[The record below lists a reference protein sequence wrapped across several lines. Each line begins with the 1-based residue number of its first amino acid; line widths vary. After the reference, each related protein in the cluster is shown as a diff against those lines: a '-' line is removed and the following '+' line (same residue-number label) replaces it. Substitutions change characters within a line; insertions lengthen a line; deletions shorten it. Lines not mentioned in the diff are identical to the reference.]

1 MSFNLSAIS
10 VRERAVTLFFI
21 VLLAAAGVFA
31 FVKLGRAEDPS
42 FTIKNLT
49 VTAAW
54 PGATARE
61 MQDLVAEPLE
71 KRIQELTW
79 YDRVETITRPGYAFL
94 TVTLK
99 DSTPP
104 SQVQEEF
111 YQARKKLGDEARNL
125 PSGVFGPFVNDEY
138 SDVSFALYA
147 LKAKGMPM
155 RELARQ
161 AEVIRQDL
169 LHVPGVKKINILGE
183 RPEQIFVEFSF
194 AKLAT
199 LGVSAQDIATA
210 LQRQNTVTPAGSIDT
225 RGPQVF
231 IRFDGAYDS
240 VQAIANTPIVAGG
253 RTLRLSDVADVRRG
267 YEDPATFII
276 RHEGEPSVMLAA
288 VMQQGWNGLDLGKA
302 LEERSAAIAKTLPLG
317 MTLAKVSDQAVNIDE
332 AVGEFMLKFAMALGV
347 VLFVSLV
354 SLGWRVGIV
363 VAMAVP
369 LTLAVVFLI
378 MLETGRF
385 FDRITLGALIL
396 ALGLLVDDAIIAIEV
411 MVVKME
417 EGMDRIKAAAYAWS
431 HTAAPML
438 SGTLVTIAGFL
449 PVGFASSSAGEYAG
463 NIFWVVGFA
472 LIVSWIV
479 AVVFTPYLGVKMLP
493 AIKPV
498 EGGHHAIYDTPN
510 YRRLRGLIS
519 FAVRHKFVTSAVVGI
534 ALALSGVGMGAVK
547 QQFFPTSDRPEVLV
561 EVRLPEG
568 TSIETTTAAVAK
580 LEHWLQ
586 DQPETKIVTSYI
598 GQGAPRFFFAMAPEL
613 PDPAF
618 AKIVVLTPD
627 AEAREALKHRLR
639 EAVSGGLAPEA
650 FVRATQLVFGPYT
663 PFPVEFRIMGPDP
676 AKLYE
681 ISEKALDIVKGV
693 PDVRQANR
701 DWGNRTP
708 VLRFIPDQD
717 RLDLIGLSPAEA
729 GQQMR
734 LLLTGIPVTQV
745 RENIRNVSVVAR
757 SAGEN
762 RLDPSRLAD
771 FSLMNRD
778 GRQIP
783 LDQIG
788 HSEIRLEEPIL
799 KRRDRTPVVTI
810 RSDIN
815 EATQPP
821 EVSKQVMT
829 ALQPLIASL
838 PAGYRI
844 EMGGNIEELIKAN
857 VALVKIFP
865 AMIAAMLIVI
875 ILQVRSLSTMAMV
888 MLTAPLGLVGVVPML
903 IAFNQPFGFNAI
915 LGLIGLAG
923 ILMRNTLILT
933 EQIKENQAAGLDD
946 YHAVVEATVQRT
958 RPVILTALAAVLAF
972 IPLTHSVFW
981 GSMAYTL
988 IGGTAAGTVLILLFL
1003 PALYAAWFRIKP
1015 TADEAHAPVHPAGSL
1030 ELSAATAAVASSLD
1044 MSVLELLASKSTA
1057 RAAL

>member
-1 MSFNLSAIS
+1 MSLNLSAIA

-21 VLLAAAGVFA
+21 LLLAAGGALA
-31 FVKLGRAEDPS
+31 FVMLGRAEDPS
-42 FTIKNLT
+42 FTIKTLT
-49 VTAAW
+49 VTSVW

-71 KRIQELTW
+71 KRLQELSW
-79 YDRVETITRPGYAFL
+79 YDRVETTTRPGYAYMTL
-94 TVTLK
+94 TLK

-104 SQVQEEF
+104 AKVQEEF
-111 YQARKKLGDEARNL
+111 YQARKKMGDETRNL
-125 PSGVFGPFVNDEY
+125 PPGVLGPFVNDEY

-147 LKAKGMPM
+147 LKAKGLPM

-161 AEVIRQDL
+161 AEAIRQDL
-169 LHVPGVKKINILGE
+169 LHVPGVKKVNILGE
-183 RPEQIFVEFSF
+183 RPERIFVEFSY

-199 LGVSAQDIATA
+199 LGVSAQDIAAA
-210 LQRQNTVTPAGSIDT
+210 LQRQNSVTPSGSIDT
-225 RGPQVF
+225 QGPQVF
-231 IRFDGAYDS
+231 IRIDGAYDG
-240 VQAIANTPIVAGG
+240 VQAIADTPIVAAG
-253 RTLRLSDVADVRRG
+253 RTLKLSDIAEVRRG
-267 YEDPATFII
+267 YEDPPTYII
-276 RHEGEPSVMLAA
+276 RHQGEPTVMLAT
-288 VMQQGWNGLDLGKA
+288 VMQEGWDGLALGKA
-302 LEERSAAIAKTLPLG
+302 LEERAAGIARSLPLG
-317 MTLAKVSDQAVNIDE
+317 MTLDKVTDQAVNITS
-332 AVGEFMLKFAMALGV
+332 AVDEFMIKFAMALGV
-347 VLFVSLV
+347 VLLVSLL

-363 VAMAVP
+363 VAAAVP

-396 ALGLLVDDAIIAIEV
+396 SLGLLVDDAIIAIEV

-417 EGMDRIKAAAYAWS
+417 EGVDRIRAAAYAWS

-438 SGTLVTIAGFL
+438 SGTLVTVAGFL
-449 PVGFASSSAGEYAG
+449 PVGFARSTAGEYAG
-463 NIFWVVGFA
+463 NIFWVVGFS

-479 AVVFTPYLGVKMLP
+479 AVVFTPYLGVRMLP

-498 EGGHHAIYDTPN
+498 AGGHEAIYGTPN
-510 YRRLRGLIS
+510 YRRLRRIIS
-519 FAVRHKFVTSAVVGI
+519 FAVRHKALTCGIVGI
-534 ALALSGVGMGAVK
+534 AFAAAIVGMGGVK

-568 TSIETTTAAVAK
+568 TSIETTTASVEK
-580 LEHWLQ
+580 IERWLA
-586 DQPETKIVTSYI
+586 DQPEAKIVTSYI
-598 GQGAPRFFFAMAPEL
+598 GQGAPRFFIALSPEL

-639 EAVSGGLAPEA
+639 QTVAQGLVPEA
-650 FVRATQLVFGPYT
+650 YVRVTQLVFGPYT
-663 PFPVEFRIMGPDP
+663 PFPVEFRVMGPDP
-676 AKLYE
+676 AQLYA
-681 ISEKALDIVKGV
+681 ISEKALAIMRSV

-708 VLRFIPDQD
+708 VLRFTPDQD
-717 RLDLIGLSPAEA
+717 RLNLIGLSPAEV
-729 GQQMR
+729 GQQ
-734 LLLTGIPVTQV
+734 LQFLLTGIAVTQV
-745 RENIRNVSVVAR
+745 REDIRNVPIVAR
-757 SAGEN
+757 SAGGE
-762 RLDPSRLAD
+762 RLDPARLAD
-771 FSLMNRD
+771 FSLTSRT
-778 GRQIP
+778 GQQIP

-788 HSEIRLEEPIL
+788 HADIRLEEPMM
-799 KRRDRTPVVTI
+799 KRRDRTSVITI
-810 RSDIN
+810 RSDYN

-821 EVSKQVMT
+821 EVSKQIMT

-844 EMGGNIEELIKAN
+844 EMGGSIEEAAKAN
-857 VALVKIFP
+857 TALGKVFP
-865 AMIAAMLIVI
+865 VMIAAMLIFI
-875 ILQVRSLSTMAMV
+875 MLQVRSFSMMAMV
-888 MLTAPLGLVGVVPML
+888 LLTAPLGVVGVVPVL
-903 IAFNQPFGFNAI
+903 LAFNQPFGFNAI

-946 YHAVVEATVQRT
+946 YHAVIEATVQRT

-988 IGGTAAGTVLILLFL
+988 IGGTAVGTVLILLFL

-1015 TADEAHAPVHPAGSL
+1015 
-1030 ELSAATAAVASSLD
+1030 ASN
-1044 MSVLELLASKSTA
+1044 AN
-1057 RAAL
+1057 

>member
-1 MSFNLSAIS
+1 MSLNLSALA

-21 VLLAAAGVFA
+21 VLLAAAGIYAFA
-31 FVKLGRAEDPS
+31 KLGRAEDPS
-42 FTIKNLT
+42 FTIKTMT

-71 KRIQELTW
+71 KRIQELKY
-79 YDRVETITRPGYAFL
+79 YDRVETTTRPGFAYL

-104 SQVQEEF
+104 DAVEEEF

-125 PSGVFGPFVNDEY
+125 PQGVFGPFVNDEY
-138 SDVSFALYA
+138 SDVSFALYV
-147 LKAKGMPM
+147 LKAKGLPM
-155 RELARQ
+155 RDLSRQ

-199 LGVSAQDIATA
+199 LGVSVVDIASA

-225 RGPQVF
+225 HGPQVF
-231 IRFDGAYDS
+231 IRFDGAYNTL
-240 VQAIANTPIVAGG
+240 QAIADTPIVAGG
-253 RTLRLSDVADVRRG
+253 RTLKLSDIADVRRG
-267 YEDPATFII
+267 YQDPPTYII
-276 RHEGEPSVMLAA
+276 RHEGEPAVMLAA
-288 VMQQGWNGLDLGKA
+288 VMQQGWNGLELGKA
-302 LEERSAAIAKTLPLG
+302 LEARSSAIAKTLPLG
-317 MTLAKVSDQAVNIDE
+317 MTLTKVSDQAVNIDE
-332 AVGEFMLKFAMALGV
+332 AVSEFMLKFAMALGV

-363 VAMAVP
+363 VALAVP

-438 SGTLVTIAGFL
+438 SGTLVTIIGL
-449 PVGFASSSAGEYAG
+449 MPVGFAKSSAGEYAG

-493 AIKPV
+493 DIKPV
-498 EGGHHAIYDTPN
+498 AGGHHAIYNTPN
-510 YRRLRGLIS
+510 YRRLRSVIK
-519 FAVRHKFVTSAVVGI
+519 FVVRHKFMTCAVV
-534 ALALSGVGMGAVK
+534 AVAMLLSVIGMGAVK

-580 LEHWLQ
+580 VEDWLKG
-586 DQPETKIVTSYI
+586 QPEAKIVTSYV
-598 GQGAPRFFFAMAPEL
+598 GQGAPRFFFAMSPEL
-613 PDPAF
+613 PDSAF
-618 AKIVVLTPD
+618 AKLVVLTPD
-627 AEAREALKHRLR
+627 AEAREELKHRLR
-639 EAVSGGLAPEA
+639 DAIAAGLAPEA
-650 FVRATQLVFGPYT
+650 SVRVTQLVFGPFT
-663 PFPVEFRIMGPDP
+663 PFPVEFRILGPDP
-676 AKLYE
+676 EKLYE
-681 ISEKALDIVKGV
+681 ISDKALELMKTV
-693 PDVRQANR
+693 PDVRQVNR
-701 DWGNRTP
+701 DWGNRAP
-708 VLRFIPDQD
+708 VVRFIPDQD
-717 RLDLIGLSPAEA
+717 RLSLIGLSPAEA
-729 GQQMR
+729 SQQLQ
-734 LLLTGIPVTQV
+734 LLLSGIPVTQV
-745 RENIRNVSVVAR
+745 REDIRNVPVVTR
-757 SAGEN
+757 SAGTN
-762 RLDPSRLAD
+762 RLDPAKLAD
-771 FSLMNRD
+771 FSLMSRD
-778 GRQIP
+778 GRQVP

-788 HSEIRLEEPIL
+788 RSEIRMEEPIL
-799 KRRDRTPVVTI
+799 KRRDRTPVITV
-810 RSDIN
+810 RADIN

-821 EVSKQVMT
+821 EVSQQVMK
-829 ALQPLIASL
+829 ALQPLIATL
-838 PAGYRI
+838 PAGYQI
-844 EMGGNIEELIKAN
+844 EMGGNIEESLKAN
-857 VALVKIFP
+857 TALAKVFP
-865 AMIAAMLIVI
+865 VMIAATLIVI
-875 ILQVRSLSTMAMV
+875 ILQVRSLATMTMV
-888 MLTAPLGLVGVVPML
+888 MMTAPLGLAGVVPTLL
-903 IAFNQPFGFNAI
+903 IFEQPFGFNAI

-933 EQIKENQAAGLDD
+933 EQIKDNQSAGLDD
-946 YHAVVEATVQRT
+946 YHAVIEATVQRT

-988 IGGTAAGTVLILLFL
+988 IGGTAVGTVMILLFL

-1015 TADEAHAPVHPAGSL
+1015 VADTALEPQAHGHSVLP
-1030 ELSAATAAVASSLD
+1030 SAAA
-1044 MSVLELLASKSTA
+1044 E
-1057 RAAL
+1057 

>member
-1 MSFNLSAIS
+1 MSFNLSALA
-10 VRERAVTLFFI
+10 VRERSVTLFFI
-21 VLLAAAGVFA
+21 ILLVAAGAYSFL
-31 FVKLGRAEDPS
+31 KLGRAEDPN
-42 FTIKNLT
+42 FTIKTLT
-49 VTAAW
+49 ITTAW

-79 YDRVETITRPGYAFL
+79 YDRVETTTRPGFAYM
-94 TVTLK
+94 TVNLK
-99 DSTPP
+99 DSTPA
-104 SQVQEEF
+104 SAVQEEF

-125 PSGVFGPFVNDEY
+125 PPGVFGPFVNDEY

-161 AEVIRQDL
+161 AEAIRQDM

-183 RPEQIFVEFSF
+183 RPEKIFVEFSY

-199 LGVSAQDIATA
+199 LGVSAQDFVAA

-225 RGPQVF
+225 KGPRVF
-231 IRFDGAYDS
+231 IRVDGAYDS
-240 VQAIANTPIVAGG
+240 VQAIADTPIAASG
-253 RTLRLSDVADVRRG
+253 RTLKLSDLADIRRG
-267 YEDPATFII
+267 YEDPPTYLI
-276 RHEGEPSVMLAA
+276 RRRAEPTIMLAV
-288 VMQQGWNGLDLGKA
+288 VMQEGWDGLALGRE
-302 LEERSAAIAKTLPLG
+302 LEAKTAAIGKTLPLG
-317 MTLAKVSDQAVNIDE
+317 MTLDKVSDQAVNIAS
-332 AVGEFMLKFAMALGV
+332 AVDEFMLKFAMALGV
-347 VLFVSLV
+347 VLLVSLL

-363 VAMAVP
+363 VAAAVP
-369 LTLAVVFLI
+369 LTLAVVFLV

-396 ALGLLVDDAIIAIEV
+396 SLGLLVDDAIIAIEV

-449 PVGFASSSAGEYAG
+449 PVGFARSTAGEYAG

-479 AVVFTPYLGVKMLP
+479 AVVFTPYLGVKLLP
-493 AIKPV
+493 DIKPV

-510 YRRLRGLIS
+510 YRRLRRLIA
-519 FAVRHKFVTSAVVGI
+519 FAVRHKFMACAAVVVALVGAGI
-534 ALALSGVGMGAVK
+534 GMGAVK

-568 TSIETTTAAVAK
+568 TGIETTTATVQK
-580 LEHWLQ
+580 LETWLAA
-586 DQPETKIVTSYI
+586 QPEARIVTSYV

-627 AEAREALKHRLR
+627 AEAREILKHRLR
-639 EAVSGGLAPEA
+639 TVVANGLAPEA
-650 FVRATQLVFGPYT
+650 RVRATQLVFGPYS

-676 AKLYE
+676 TELYGL
-681 ISEKALDIVKGV
+681 SEKALEIMRRV
-693 PDVRQANR
+693 PYARQANR
-701 DWGNRTP
+701 DWGDRTP
-708 VLRFIPDQD
+708 VLRFVPDQA
-717 RLDLIGLSPAEA
+717 RLNLIGLSPAEV
-729 GQQMR
+729 GQQ
-734 LLLTGIPVTQV
+734 LQFLLTGVAITQV
-745 RENIRNVSVVAR
+745 REDIRNVPIVAR
-757 SAGEN
+757 SAGGE
-762 RLDPSRLAD
+762 RLDPARLAD
-771 FSLMNRD
+771 FSLMSRD

-799 KRRDRTPVVTI
+799 KRRDRTPVITI

-838 PAGYRI
+838 PTGYRI
-844 EMGGNIEELIKAN
+844 EMGGSIEEAGKAN
-857 VALVKIFP
+857 VALGKVFP
-865 AMIAAMLIVI
+865 VMIAATLII
-875 ILQVRSLSTMAMV
+875 LMLQVRSFSMMTMV
-888 MLTAPLGLVGVVPML
+888 LLTAPLGIVGAVPTL
-903 IAFNQPFGFNAI
+903 LLFNQPFGFNAI
-915 LGLIGLAG
+915 LGLIGLSG

-933 EQIKENQAAGLDD
+933 DQIKENQAAGLDD
-946 YHAVVEATVQRT
+946 YHAVIEATVQRA

-988 IGGTAAGTVLILLFL
+988 IGGTAIGTVLILLFL

-1015 TADEAHAPVHPAGSL
+1015 TSDEASQVSDERPAL
-1030 ELSAATAAVASSLD
+1030 QTAMAA
-1044 MSVLELLASKSTA
+1044 E
-1057 RAAL
+1057 

>member
-1 MSFNLSAIS
+1 MGLNLSAIA

-21 VLLAAAGVFA
+21 LLLAAGGAFA
-31 FVKLGRAEDPS
+31 FVMLGRAEDPS
-42 FTIKNLT
+42 FTIKTLT
-49 VTAAW
+49 VTSVW

-71 KRIQELTW
+71 KRLQELSW
-79 YDRVETITRPGYAFL
+79 YDRVETTTRPGYAYMTL
-94 TVTLK
+94 TLK

-104 SQVQEEF
+104 ARVQEEF
-111 YQARKKLGDEARNL
+111 YQARKKMGDETRNL
-125 PSGVFGPFVNDEY
+125 PPGVLGPFVNDEY

-147 LKAKGMPM
+147 LKAKGLPM

-161 AEVIRQDL
+161 AETIRQDL
-169 LHVPGVKKINILGE
+169 LHVPGVKKVNILGE
-183 RPEQIFVEFSF
+183 RPERIFVEFSY

-199 LGVSAQDIATA
+199 LGVSAQDIIAA
-210 LQRQNTVTPAGSIDT
+210 LQRQNTVTPSGSIDT
-225 RGPQVF
+225 QGPQVF
-231 IRFDGAYDS
+231 IRIDGAYDG
-240 VQAIANTPIVAGG
+240 VQAIADTPIVAAG
-253 RTLRLSDVADVRRG
+253 RTLKLSDIAEVRRG
-267 YEDPATFII
+267 YEDPPTYII
-276 RHEGEPSVMLAA
+276 RHQGEPTVMLAT
-288 VMQQGWNGLDLGKA
+288 VMQEGWDGLALGKA
-302 LEERSAAIAKTLPLG
+302 LEERAAGIARSLPLG
-317 MTLAKVSDQAVNIDE
+317 MTLDKVTDQAVNITS
-332 AVGEFMLKFAMALGV
+332 AVDEFMIKFAMALGV
-347 VLFVSLV
+347 VLLVSLL

-363 VAMAVP
+363 VAAAVP

-396 ALGLLVDDAIIAIEV
+396 SLGLLVDDAIIAIEV

-417 EGMDRIKAAAYAWS
+417 EGVDRIRAAAYAWS

-449 PVGFASSSAGEYAG
+449 PVGFARSTAGEYAG
-463 NIFWVVGFA
+463 NIFWVVGFS

-498 EGGHHAIYDTPN
+498 AGGHEAIYGTPN
-510 YRRLRGLIS
+510 YQRLRRVIS
-519 FAVRHKFVTSAVVGI
+519 FAVRHKVLTCG
-534 ALALSGVGMGAVK
+534 GVGLAFAVAIVGMSGVK

-568 TSIETTTAAVAK
+568 ASIETTTASVEK
-580 LEHWLQ
+580 IERWLA
-586 DQPETKIVTSYI
+586 DQPEAKIVTSYV
-598 GQGAPRFFFAMAPEL
+598 GQGAPRFFIALSPEL

-627 AEAREALKHRLR
+627 AETREALKHRLR
-639 EAVSGGLAPEA
+639 QTVAQGLAPEA
-650 FVRATQLVFGPYT
+650 YVRVTQLVFGPYT
-663 PFPVEFRIMGPDP
+663 PFPVEFRLMGPDP
-676 AKLYE
+676 AQLYA
-681 ISEKALDIVKGV
+681 ISEKALAIMRSV

-708 VLRFIPDQD
+708 VLRFTPDQD
-717 RLDLIGLSPAEA
+717 RLNLIGLSPAEV
-729 GQQMR
+729 GRQLQF
-734 LLLTGIPVTQV
+734 LLTGIAVTQV
-745 RENIRNVSVVAR
+745 REDIRNVPIVAR
-757 SAGEN
+757 SAGGE
-762 RLDPSRLAD
+762 RLDPARLTD
-771 FSLMNRD
+771 FSLTSRT
-778 GRQIP
+778 GQQIP

-788 HSEIRLEEPIL
+788 HADIRLEEPMM
-799 KRRDRTPVVTI
+799 KRRDRTSVITI
-810 RSDIN
+810 RSDYN

-821 EVSKQVMT
+821 EVSKQIMT
-829 ALQPLIASL
+829 ALEPLIASL

-844 EMGGNIEELIKAN
+844 EVGGSIEESVKAN
-857 VALVKIFP
+857 TALGKVFP
-865 AMIAAMLIVI
+865 VMIAAMLVFIM
-875 ILQVRSLSTMAMV
+875 LQVRSFSMMAMV
-888 MLTAPLGLVGVVPML
+888 LLTAPLGVVGVVPML
-903 IAFNQPFGFNAI
+903 LAFNQPFGFNAI

-946 YHAVVEATVQRT
+946 YHAVIEATVQRT

-988 IGGTAAGTVLILLFL
+988 IGGTAVGTVLILLFL

-1015 TADEAHAPVHPAGSL
+1015 
-1030 ELSAATAAVASSLD
+1030 AAVSNTSSPH
-1044 MSVLELLASKSTA
+1044 A
-1057 RAAL
+1057 RLGVI

>member
-1 MSFNLSAIS
+1 MSFNLSAIA

-21 VLLAAAGVFA
+21 LLLVAAGAYA
-31 FVKLGRAEDPS
+31 FLMLGRAEDPN
-42 FTIKNLT
+42 FTIKTMT
-49 VTAAW
+49 VTTAW

-71 KRIQELTW
+71 KRLQELTW
-79 YDRVETITRPGYAFL
+79 YDRVETTTRPGYAYMTL
-94 TVTLK
+94 TLK

-104 SQVQEEF
+104 SGVQEEF
-111 YQARKKLGDEARNL
+111 YQARKKLGDEAPNL
-125 PSGVFGPFVNDEY
+125 PPGVFGPFVNDEY

-183 RPEQIFVEFSF
+183 RPEQIFVEFSY

-199 LGVSAQDIATA
+199 LGVSAQDIVAA
-210 LQRQNTVTPAGSIDT
+210 LQRRNTVTPAGSIDT
-225 RGPQVF
+225 MGPRLF
-231 IRFDGAYDS
+231 IRVDGAYDS
-240 VQAIANTPIVAGG
+240 VQAIADTPIVAGG
-253 RTLRLSDVADVRRG
+253 RTLKLSDIAEVSRG
-267 YEDPATFII
+267 YEDPPTYLI
-276 RHEGEPSVMLAA
+276 RRQSEPTIVLAA
-288 VMQQGWNGLDLGKA
+288 VMQEGWDGRALGKA
-302 LEERSAAIAKTLPLG
+302 LEDRTAVITQTLPLG
-317 MTLAKVSDQAVNIDE
+317 VTLDKVSDQAVNITS
-332 AVGEFMLKFAMALGV
+332 AVDEFMLKFAMALGV
-347 VLFVSLV
+347 VLLISLI
-354 SLGWRVGIV
+354 SMGWRVGIV
-363 VAMAVP
+363 VAAAVP

-438 SGTLVTIAGFL
+438 SGTLVTIAGFV
-449 PVGFASSSAGEYAG
+449 PVGFARSTAGEYAG

-498 EGGHHAIYDTPN
+498 EGGHHAIYDTRN
-510 YRRLRGLIS
+510 YRRLRRAIT
-519 FAVRHKFVTSAVVGI
+519 FAVRHRFLTCGIVGI
-534 ALALSGVGMGAVK
+534 AFALSVVGMAGVK

-568 TSIETTTAAVAK
+568 GSIETTTAAVEK
-580 LEHWLQ
+580 LENWL
-586 DQPETKIVTSYI
+586 DRQPEAKIVTSYV

-627 AEAREALKHRLR
+627 AEGREALKNRLR
-639 EAVSGGLAPEA
+639 EAVAQGLAPEA
-650 FVRATQLVFGPYT
+650 YVRVTQLVFGPYT
-663 PFPVEFRIMGPDP
+663 PFPVEFRVMGPDS
-676 AKLYE
+676 KQLYS
-681 ISEKALDIVKGV
+681 ISEKALDIMRSV

-708 VLRFIPDQD
+708 VLRFVPDQD
-717 RLDLIGLSPAEA
+717 RLNLIGLSPAEVA
-729 GQQMR
+729 QQ
-734 LLLTGIPVTQV
+734 LQFLLTGIPVTQV
-745 RENIRNVSVVAR
+745 REDIRNVPIVAR
-757 SAGEN
+757 SAGGE
-762 RLDPSRLAD
+762 RLDPARLAD
-771 FSLMNRD
+771 FSLVSRD
-778 GRQIP
+778 GRSIP

-788 HSEIRLEEPIL
+788 HSEIRQEEPIL

-810 RSDIN
+810 RADIN

-821 EVSKQVMT
+821 EVSKQIMK

-838 PAGYRI
+838 PVGYRI
-844 EMGGNIEELIKAN
+844 EMGGSIEEAEKAN
-857 VALVKIFP
+857 TALAKVFP

-875 ILQVRSLSTMAMV
+875 MLQVRSFSTMFMV

-903 IAFNQPFGFNAI
+903 LTFHQPFGFNAI
-915 LGLIGLAG
+915 LGMIGLAG

-933 EQIKENQAAGLDD
+933 EQIKENRAAGIDD
-946 YHAVVEATVQRT
+946 YHAVIEATVQRT

-1003 PALYAAWFRIKP
+1003 PALYTAWFRIKP
-1015 TADEAHAPVHPAGSL
+1015 TADEVPTADEIHEVSTEELEMRPVM
-1030 ELSAATAAVASSLD
+1030 AA
-1044 MSVLELLASKSTA
+1044 E
-1057 RAAL
+1057 

>member
-1 MSFNLSAIS
+1 MSFNLSALA

-21 VLLAAAGVFA
+21 MLLAAAGVYA

-42 FTIKNLT
+42 FTIKTLT
-49 VTAAW
+49 VTAVW

-61 MQDLVAEPLE
+61 MQDLVGEPLE

-79 YDRVETITRPGYAFL
+79 YDRVETMTRPGYAFL

-104 SQVQEEF
+104 SAVEEEF

-125 PSGVFGPFVNDEY
+125 PPGVLGPFVNDEY

-155 RELARQ
+155 RELVRQ

-183 RPEQIFVEFSF
+183 RPERIFVEFSYD
-194 AKLAT
+194 KLAT
-199 LGVSAQDIATA
+199 LGVSPQDIGAA
-210 LQRQNTVTPAGSIDT
+210 AQRQNTVTPAGSIDT
-225 RGPQVF
+225 SGPQVF
-231 IRFDGAYDS
+231 IRLDGAYDS
-240 VQAIANTPIVAGG
+240 VASIADTPIVAAG
-253 RTLRLSDVADVRRG
+253 RTLKVSDVADVRRG
-267 YEDPATFII
+267 YEDPATYII
-276 RHEGEPSVMLAA
+276 RHQGEPAIMLAV
-288 VMQQGWNGLDLGKA
+288 VMQQGWNGLELGKA
-302 LEERSAAIAKTLPLG
+302 LEERSAAIAETLPLG
-317 MTLAKVSDQAVNIDE
+317 MTLAKVTDQAVNITH
-332 AVGEFMLKFAMALGV
+332 AVDEFMMKFAMALGV
-347 VLFVSLV
+347 VLMVSLL

-363 VAMAVP
+363 VAAAVP

-378 MLETGRF
+378 MLETDRF

-396 ALGLLVDDAIIAIEV
+396 ALGLLVDDAIIAIEM

-449 PVGFASSSAGEYAG
+449 PVGFAPSTAGEYAG
-463 NIFWVVGFA
+463 NIFWIVGFA
-472 LIVSWIV
+472 LIISWIV
-479 AVVFTPYLGVKMLP
+479 AVIFTPYLGVKMLP
-493 AIKPV
+493 NVKPV
-498 EGGHHAIYDTPN
+498 QGGHHAIYDTPN
-510 YRRLRGLIS
+510 YRRLRGVIS
-519 FAVRHKFVTSAVVGI
+519 FVVRHRFLTCSVVAI
-534 ALALSGVGMGAVK
+534 AFALSGAGMGALK

-568 TSIETTTAAVAK
+568 SSIETTTAAVEK
-580 LEHWLQ
+580 IERWL
-586 DQPETKIVTSYI
+586 DKQPEARIVTSYV
-598 GQGAPRFFFAMAPEL
+598 GQGAPRFFLALSPEL
-613 PDPAF
+613 PDPSF
-618 AKIVVLTPD
+618 AKIVVLTQD

-639 EAVSGGLAPEA
+639 EAVAQGLAPEA
-650 FVRATQLVFGPYT
+650 YVRVTQFVFGPPST
-663 PFPVEFRIMGPDP
+663 FPVEFRIMGPDI
-676 AKLYE
+676 AQLYS
-681 ISEKALDIVKGV
+681 ISEKALDIMRGV
-693 PDVRQANR
+693 PDVREANR
-701 DWGNRTP
+701 DWGNRAP
-708 VLRFIPDQD
+708 VLRFVPNQD
-717 RLDLIGLSPAEA
+717 RLNLIGLSPAEV
-729 GQQMR
+729 GQQ
-734 LLLTGIPVTQV
+734 LQFLLTGVSVTQV
-745 RENIRNVSVVAR
+745 RENIRNVPVVAR
-757 SAGEN
+757 SAGDN
-762 RLDPSRLAD
+762 RLDPARLAD
-771 FSLMNRD
+771 FSLSSRD
-778 GRQIP
+778 GRRIP

-799 KRRDRTPVVTI
+799 KRRDRTPVITV

-821 EVSKQVMT
+821 EVSKQVLQ

-844 EMGGNIEELIKAN
+844 EMGGSIEEAAKAN
-857 VALVKIFP
+857 AALGEIFP
-865 AMIAAMLIVI
+865 AMIAATLII
-875 ILQVRSLSTMAMV
+875 LILQVRSLSTMMMV
-888 MLTAPLGLVGVVPML
+888 LLTAPLGLIGVVPAL
-903 IAFNQPFGFNAI
+903 ILFNQPFGFNAI

-933 EQIKENQAAGLDD
+933 EQIKENKAAGLDD
-946 YHAVVEATVQRT
+946 YHAVIEATVQRT

-988 IGGTAAGTVLILLFL
+988 IGGTAIGTVLILLFL
-1003 PALYAAWFRIKP
+1003 PALYATWFRIKP
-1015 TADEAHAPVHPAGSL
+1015 VDDVVQPP
-1030 ELSAATAAVASSLD
+1030 AAVASLPGF
-1044 MSVLELLASKSTA
+1044 MTA
-1057 RAAL
+1057 EAAK

>member
-1 MSFNLSAIS
+1 MNLNLSAIA
-10 VRERAVTLFFI
+10 VRERSVTLFFI
-21 VLLAAAGVFA
+21 LLLVAAGAYA

-71 KRIQELTW
+71 KRLQELAW
-79 YDRVETITRPGYAFL
+79 YDRVETTTRPGLAL
-94 TVTLK
+94 MTLTLK
-99 DSTPP
+99 DSTPQ

-125 PSGVFGPFVNDEY
+125 PPGVFGPFVNDEY

-147 LKAKGMPM
+147 LKAPGMPM

-199 LGVSAQDIATA
+199 LGVSAQDIVAA
-210 LQRQNTVTPAGSIDT
+210 LQRQNSVTPAGSIDT

-231 IRFDGAYDS
+231 IRVDGAYDS
-240 VQAIANTPIVAGG
+240 VQAIAATPIVAAG
-253 RTLRLSDVADVRRG
+253 RTLKLSDIAEIRRG
-267 YEDPATFII
+267 YEDPSTYLI
-276 RHEGEPSVMLAA
+276 RHQGEPTIMLAA
-288 VMQQGWNGLDLGKA
+288 VMQDGWDGLALGKA
-302 LEERSAAIAKTLPLG
+302 LEDRTAAIAKTLPLG
-317 MTLAKVSDQAVNIDE
+317 MTLDKVTDQAVNITH
-332 AVGEFMLKFAMALGV
+332 AVDEFMMKFAMALGV
-347 VLFVSLV
+347 VLLVSLV

-363 VAMAVP
+363 VAAAVP

-438 SGTLVTIAGFL
+438 SGTLVTVAGFL
-449 PVGFASSSAGEYAG
+449 PVGFAPSTAGEYAG

-498 EGGHHAIYDTPN
+498 EGGHQAIYDTPN
-510 YRRLRGLIS
+510 YRRLRRLIT
-519 FAVRHKFVTSAVVGI
+519 FAVRHKFLTCAIVGI
-534 ALALSGVGMGAVK
+534 AFAFSVVGMGGLK

-568 TSIETTTAAVAK
+568 TSIETTTAAVEK
-580 LEHWLQ
+580 LEHWLGR
-586 DQPETKIVTSYI
+586 QPEAEIVTSYV
-598 GQGAPRFFFAMAPEL
+598 GQGAPRFYLALSPEL

-618 AKIVVLTPD
+618 AKIVVLAPD

-639 EAVSGGLAPEA
+639 EAVAQGLAPEA
-650 FVRATQLVFGPYT
+650 YVRVTQFVFGP
-663 PFPVEFRIMGPDP
+663 PSVFPVEFRIMGPDP
-676 AKLYE
+676 AQLYS
-681 ISEKALDIVKGV
+681 ISEKALDIMRTV
-693 PDVRQANR
+693 PDVREANR

-708 VLRFIPDQD
+708 VLRFVPDQD
-717 RLDLIGLSPAEA
+717 RLNLIGLSPAEV
-729 GQQMR
+729 GQQ
-734 LLLTGIPVTQV
+734 LQFLLTGIPVTQV
-745 RENIRNVSVVAR
+745 REDIRNVPIVAR
-757 SAGEN
+757 SAGAE
-762 RLDPSRLAD
+762 RLDPARLSD
-771 FSLMNRD
+771 FSLMSRD
-778 GRQIP
+778 GRQVP
-783 LDQIG
+783 LDQVG
-788 HSEIRLEEPIL
+788 HSEIRLEEPML
-799 KRRDRTPVVTI
+799 KRRDRMPVITV
-810 RSDIN
+810 RSAIN

-821 EVSKQVMT
+821 EVSKQVMA

-844 EMGGNIEELIKAN
+844 EMGGSIEEAEKAN
-857 VALVKIFP
+857 AALAKIFP
-865 AMIAAMLIVI
+865 VMIAATLII
-875 ILQVRSLSTMAMV
+875 IMLQVRSFSTMFMV
-888 MLTAPLGLVGVVPML
+888 LLTAPLGVVGAVPALL
-903 IAFNQPFGFNAI
+903 IFNQPFGFNAI

-933 EQIKENQAAGLDD
+933 EQIKENRAAVFDD
-946 YHAVVEATVQRT
+946 YHAVIEATVQRT

-972 IPLTHSVFW
+972 VPLTHSVFW

-988 IGGTAAGTVLILLFL
+988 IGGTAIGTVLILLFL

-1015 TADEAHAPVHPAGSL
+1015 AAAEIPEGSTKEPELRTAM
-1030 ELSAATAAVASSLD
+1030 AA
-1044 MSVLELLASKSTA
+1044 E
-1057 RAAL
+1057 